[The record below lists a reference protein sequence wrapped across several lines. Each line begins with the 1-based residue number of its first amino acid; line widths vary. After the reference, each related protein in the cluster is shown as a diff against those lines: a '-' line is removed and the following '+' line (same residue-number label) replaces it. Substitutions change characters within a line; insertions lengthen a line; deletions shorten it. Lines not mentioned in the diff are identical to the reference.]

1 MGKLDGKVALI
12 TGAGSGMGQATALLF
27 AREGARVS
35 VADCAPRGGQ
45 ETVNM
50 IQEAGGEAVFI
61 ETNVSIAAD
70 AKMMVEKTVDR
81 YGRIDILLNNAGIWR
96 LAPIVELTEEDWDL
110 VLNTNLKGV
119 FLCSKYAIPIMLNQ
133 GQGIIINTASSSALV
148 GSPGMS
154 SYCASKAGVILL
166 TKTTALEHA
175 GHNIRVNCICP
186 GPMETAMSSAFLAD
200 PAAREAITK
209 SVPLKRIGQPGEIA
223 QTALYLACDDSSYVT
238 GAVFSVDGGAT
249 AGIVA

>member
-27 AREGARVS
+27 AMEGARVA

-45 ETVNM
+45 ETVSM
-50 IQEAGGEAVFI
+50 LKGVGGEAVFI
-61 ETNVSIAAD
+61 ETDVSSSAD
-70 AKMMVEKTVDR
+70 VKRMVATTVDM
-81 YGRIDILLNNAGIWR
+81 YGRIDILFNNAGIWR
-96 LAPIVELTEEDWDL
+96 LAPIAETTEEDWDL

-119 FLCSKYAIPIMLNQ
+119 FLCSKYAIPIMINQ
-133 GQGIIINTASSSALV
+133 GQGVIINTSSSSALV

-154 SYCASKAGVILL
+154 AYCASKAGVILL

-175 GHNIRVNCICP
+175 GQNIRVNCICP
-186 GPMETAMSSAFLAD
+186 GPMETAMSSEFLAN
-200 PAAREAITK
+200 PAAREAVTK
-209 SVPLKRIGQPGEIA
+209 SVPLRRIGRPSEIA